1 MTSTALATALFAW
14 SLWPAAGG
22 PLRTRPDPSQTAA
35 DAHVISGVVR
45 DASGSVV
52 AGASVV
58 VRATSGAERPAV
70 SSADGTFSVTVH
82 SAEDMLLIVRA
93 PGFSEVRQTVRPANE
108 QLRVDVVLVPA
119 TLSET
124 VTVTAARSE
133 QRTGDVPASIT
144 VVDSETVRQS
154 AAIVADDVL
163 RQVPT
168 FSLFRRTSSLASH
181 PTTQGVSLRGIG
193 PSGVSRTLVL
203 FDDIPFNDPFG
214 GWVYWT
220 RVPLE
225 NTERIEIVDGP
236 SSSLYGN
243 YAMGGVI
250 NIVSSPATRRQLDFR
265 AQYGTHR
272 TPKLD
277 ATFGDLWGRFG
288 IVANVSALDT
298 DGYPI
303 VIEGERGRV
312 DNNAAVDYRN
322 ASVNLDYQVTDRVR
336 AFLRGGY
343 FHENRDNGKA
353 STIDGTEEAN
363 RTRWSSASGG
373 VRVRL
378 PDASEL
384 RATVFSDV
392 ETFRSNFLAVPAATP
407 PRSIG
412 RMTLN
417 QEVPVDA
424 VGATAQYSRAL
435 GQHFISA
442 GTDWRW
448 VDGDSNEDALDAAT
462 GTRVTLHR
470 VSGGTQRILGAYV
483 QDLFQPMS
491 RLTLTLSNRLDSWK
505 NYDGHNL
512 ETALVSGIPTNNVPS
527 LPSRSDTVN
536 SPRVAALYR
545 VNETIS
551 AWAGAGWG
559 FRAPTL
565 NELYRQFRVGT
576 TLTLANNALGPER
589 LFGYEGGATLTP
601 GRNVTLRATVFA
613 NRLKDPVSNVTIA
626 TAGATVTQQRQNLG
640 RTRVRGIQTD
650 AEYRFGGTWKV
661 FGAYVFNRA
670 TVTENDKDPS
680 LIGNFLPQVP
690 KHRGSARLAYSD
702 PAHGTVAIGVL
713 FVGAQY
719 DDDRNTISRRL
730 PGYAVMDLTLAR
742 NLQRNVELFF
752 GVQNVLDKEYLVG
765 TLPTTV
771 GTPRLMSGGVRVRF
785 H

>member
-1 MTSTALATALFAW
+1 MTSAPLVTALLVW
-14 SLWPAAGG
+14 SLSPAAPG
-22 PLRTRPDPSQTAA
+22 PRHAPVSQSRAA
-35 DAHVISGVVR
+35 PAPHVISGVVR

-58 VRATSGAERPAV
+58 VRASSGAERPAV
-70 SSADGTFSVTVH
+70 SAADGTFRVTVN
-82 SAEDMLLIVRA
+82 SSEDMLLIVRA
-93 PGFSEVRQTVRPANE
+93 PGFAEARQTVRPASD

-124 VTVTAARSE
+124 VTVTAVRGE
-133 QRTGDVPASIT
+133 QRAGDVPASIT
-144 VVDSETVRQS
+144 VVDNESVRQS

-225 NTERIEIVDGP
+225 STERIEIVDGP

-250 NIVSSPATRRQLDFR
+250 NIVSTPATRRQLDLR
-265 AQYGTHR
+265 AQYGNHR
-272 TPKLD
+272 TPKID
-277 ATFGDLWGRFG
+277 GAFGDVWGRLA

-298 DGYPI
+298 DGFPI
-303 VIEGERGRV
+303 VAEAERGRV
-312 DNNAAVDYRN
+312 DNNAAVEYGN
-322 ASVNLDYQVTDRVR
+322 ASVKLDYQATDRVR
-336 AFLRGGY
+336 AFFRGGY

-363 RTRWSSASGG
+363 RTRWTSASGG
-373 VRVRL
+373 VRVSM

-384 RATVFSDV
+384 RATAFTDV
-392 ETFRSNFLAVPAATP
+392 ENFRSNFLAVPAATP

-417 QEVPVDA
+417 QEVPVNA
-424 VGATAQYSRAL
+424 FGTTAQYSRAF
-435 GQHFISA
+435 GAHFITA
-442 GTDWRW
+442 GGDWRW
-448 VDGDSNEDALDAAT
+448 VDGDSNEDGLDAAT
-462 GTRVTLHR
+462 GSRVTLHR
-470 VSGGTQRILGAYV
+470 VSGGTQSILGAYA
-483 QDLFQPMS
+483 QDVFQPMS
-491 RLTLTLSNRLDSWK
+491 RLTVTLSDRLDSWK

-512 ETALVSGIPTNNVPS
+512 ETALVSGVPAKNIPS
-527 LPSRSDTVN
+527 LPSRRDTVN

-545 VNETIS
+545 VNQTVS
-551 AWAGAGWG
+551 GWAGLGWG

-601 GRNVTLRATVFA
+601 GRHLTLRATLFA
-613 NRLKDPVSNVTIA
+613 DTLKDPVSNVTIA
-626 TAGATVTQQRQNLG
+626 TAGAAVTQQRQNLG

-650 AEYRFGGTWKV
+650 AEYRIGGDWKIM
-661 FGAYVFNRA
+661 GAYVFDRA
-670 TVTENDKDPS
+670 TVTENPKDPT
-680 LIGNFLPQVP
+680 LVGNFLPQVP
-690 KHRGSARLAYSD
+690 NHRGSVRLAYSH
-702 PAHGTVAIGVL
+702 PARGTVAIGVL
-713 FVGAQY
+713 LVGAQF
-719 DDDRNTISRRL
+719 DDDRNTLSRRL
-730 PGYAVMDLTLAR
+730 PGYAVADLMLAR

-752 GVQNVLDKEYLVG
+752 SVQNLLDRQYLVG
-765 TLPTTV
+765 TLPTTI
-771 GTPRLMSGGVRVRF
+771 GTPRLISGGVRLRF
-785 H
+785 N

>member
-1 MTSTALATALFAW
+1 MTRAALVTALFAW
-14 SLWPAAGG
+14 SLWPAAPD
-22 PLRTRPDPSQTAA
+22 PLRARTDQSPAAA
-35 DAHVISGVVR
+35 DAQVISGVVR

-52 AGASVV
+52 AGASVI
-58 VRATSGAERPAV
+58 VRAASGAERPAV
-70 SSADGTFSVTVH
+70 SAADGTFSVTVP
-82 SAEDMLLIVRA
+82 SSEDMLLIVRA
-93 PGFSEVRQTVRPANE
+93 PGFSEVRQTLRPAND
-108 QLRVDVVLVPA
+108 QQRVEIVMVPA
-119 TLSET
+119 MLSET
-124 VTVTAARSE
+124 VTVTAVRSE
-133 QRTGDVPASIT
+133 QRTRDVPASIT
-144 VVDSETVRQS
+144 IVDSNSVRQS
-154 AAIVADDVL
+154 PAIVADDVL

-203 FDDIPFNDPFG
+203 FDDISFNDPFG

-250 NIVSSPATRRQLDFR
+250 NIVSSPATRRQLDLR
-265 AQYGTHR
+265 AQYGTRR

-277 ATFGDLWGRFG
+277 AIFADVWGRLG
-288 IVANVSALDT
+288 VVANVAALDT

-303 VIEGERGRV
+303 VIQAERGPV

-322 ASVNLDYQVTDRVR
+322 VNVKLDYQATDRVR

-343 FHENRDNGKA
+343 FRENRENGKA
-353 STIDGTEEAN
+353 STIDGSEEAN

-384 RATVFSDV
+384 RATVFTDV
-392 ETFRSNFLAVPAATP
+392 ETFRSNFLAVPLATP

-417 QEVPVDA
+417 QHVPVHA
-424 VGATAQYSRAL
+424 VGTTAQYSRAF
-435 GQHFISA
+435 GPHFITA

-483 QDLFQPMS
+483 QDLLHPIA
-491 RLTLTLSNRLDSWK
+491 RLTVTLSSRIDSWK
-505 NYDGHNL
+505 NYGGHNL
-512 ETALVSGIPTNNVPS
+512 ETAFVSGVATKNIPS
-527 LPSRSDTVN
+527 LAARSDTVN
-536 SPRVAALYR
+536 SPRAAALYR
-545 VNETIS
+545 LNDALSVWS
-551 AWAGAGWG
+551 GLGWG

-565 NELYRQFRVGT
+565 NELYRQFRVGQ
-576 TLTLANNALGPER
+576 TLTLANHALGPER

-601 GRNVTLRATVFA
+601 ATNVTLRATLFA

-626 TAGATVTQQRQNLG
+626 TAGTTVTQQRQNLG
-640 RTRVRGIQTD
+640 RTRVRGIQAD
-650 AEYRFGGTWKV
+650 AEYRLGGAWKLT
-661 FGAYVFNRA
+661 GGYVFNRA
-670 TVTENDKDPS
+670 TVTENDKDPV
-680 LIGNFLPQVP
+680 LIGKFLPQVP
-690 KHRGSARLAYSD
+690 KHRGSARLAYFD
-702 PAHGTVAIGVL
+702 PARGTVAIGVL
-713 FVGAQY
+713 FVGAQF

-730 PGYAVMDLTLAR
+730 PGYALVDLTLAR
-742 NLQRNVELFF
+742 NLRRNVELFF
-752 GVQNVLDKEYLVG
+752 GVQNLLDREYLVG

-771 GTPRLMSGGVRVRF
+771 GTPRLVSGGVRLRF